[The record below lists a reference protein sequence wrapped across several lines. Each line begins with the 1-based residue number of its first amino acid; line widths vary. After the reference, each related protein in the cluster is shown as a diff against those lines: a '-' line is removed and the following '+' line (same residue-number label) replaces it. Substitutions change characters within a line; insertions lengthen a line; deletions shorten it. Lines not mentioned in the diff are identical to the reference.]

1 MNQDVVNW
9 PYILTDVWF
18 KRSRACSIA
27 SIKTWNPFQT
37 FLFLVSNFQSAKS
50 MMLKT
55 DDADSYIFIWYWNMS
70 QMPLLFDPLI
80 HTKKTFWFFSVDQKV
95 TVENNI
101 KLLKS
106 LEMSQWPFLLFFKKK
121 RSCTT
126 ANWIFRFGILSC
138 NQTDLCKTYCFVY
151 CYFSKIAL
159 RPFWNRNRAQFF
171 FHAQIDEILDFLVQG
186 HVYWDNPLI
195 AI

>member
-80 HTKKTFWFFSVDQKV
+80 HTKKTFLFFSVDQKV

-106 LEMSQWPFLLFFKKK
+106 LDMSQWPFLLFLKKK
-121 RSCTT
+121 
-126 ANWIFRFGILSC
+126 GL
-138 NQTDLCKTYCFVY
+138 
-151 CYFSKIAL
+151 
-159 RPFWNRNRAQFF
+159 AQ
-171 FHAQIDEILDFLVQG
+171 
-186 HVYWDNPLI
+186 PLI
-195 AI
+195 GFLDSAFWVVIKQIYAKRIVSSIVIFLK